1 MTETQD
7 KFDYEVPD
15 VSYEPITNDDGLVIG
30 HQVHPPFAL
39 TWDHLTTLRHFAA
52 LIEHRTGTK
61 IRVAPLIVKKTEA
74 YPLSDVGEASAI
86 VDGAEGM
93 GERTVEQELYDVL
106 TAHTTGGPAVYE
118 VTWAWL
124 SGFETGIHELL
135 WSSKKKE
142 ST

>member
-7 KFDYEVPD
+7 KFDYEVPA
-15 VSYEPITNDDGLVIG
+15 VSYEPILNDEGRVVG
-30 HQVHPPFAL
+30 QQVQPPFEL

-61 IRVAPLIVKKTEA
+61 VRVSPAEWGEVQDEEDKK
-74 YPLSDVGEASAI
+74 D
-86 VDGAEGM
+86 
-93 GERTVEQELYDVL
+93 ELYDVL